1 MFPYSE
7 QKGFDGMNLIEEAV
21 IIEVFGIK
29 MYAFG
34 ACVALGVL
42 FAVISLCVTGRFLS
56 FKKGTALLTAVL
68 SILSGILCSRVSFCL
83 LNKELGHM
91 TPLSFWPQV
100 NGGGWSMFGLV
111 GGVLAGGLI
120 SARIMKEDTGKV
132 LDAVSLS
139 LLPMIAAERMGES
152 RIEDFDISRPL
163 DSAFLKNSFLAVG
176 GDEPC
181 LATYYIA
188 AAAAVVLFVAL
199 AVRMSRK
206 EQTGNVANSFLI
218 LFGAA
223 SIITESLRYDRFLSV
238 SFVGLQQIAAAI
250 TLAAGIVIAI
260 IRGKE
265 KKPVLCTTALI
276 SLVLMVGAVIG
287 LEFALDRTTWNK
299 LLIYAAMILAVAIPT
314 VLGLILLKKKNQIKA
329 E

>member
-1 MFPYSE
+1 MFPYSA
-7 QKGFDGMNLIEEAV
+7 QKGYDGMNLIEEAV
-21 IIEVFGIK
+21 IIEVLGIR

-42 FAVISLCVTGRFLS
+42 FAVITLCVTGRHLS
-56 FKKGTALLTAVL
+56 FQKGTVLLTAVI
-68 SILSGILCSRVSFCL
+68 SILSGILCSRVAFCL

-91 TPLSFWPQV
+91 TPLSFWPQLS
-100 NGGGWSMFGLV
+100 GGGWSMFGLI
-111 GGVLAGGLI
+111 GGVLVGGYI
-120 SARIMKEDTGKV
+120 SARIMKEV

-163 DSAFLKNSFLAVG
+163 DSAFLKDSFLAVG

-181 LATYYIA
+181 LATYYVA
-188 AAAAVVLFVAL
+188 AAAAVLLCVVL
-199 AVRMSRK
+199 AVRMSHK
-206 EQTGNVANSFLI
+206 ERSGNIANAFLL
-218 LFGAA
+218 LFGAV

-238 SFVGLQQIAAAI
+238 SFVGLQQIAAAL
-250 TLAAGIVIAI
+250 TLAAGIVFAI
-260 IRGKE
+260 IRGDR
-265 KKPVLCTTALI
+265 KKALCTAAII

-299 LLIYAAMILAVAIPT
+299 ILIYAAMILIVAVPAI
-314 VLGLILLKKKNQIKA
+314 LGMKLLKTQNNKKA